1 MNFKYSDAAI
11 LVFAKVPIAGEVNT
25 RLIPD
30 IGVDAATQLQ
40 VELIDLRLKSL
51 QKSKLCE
58 IELW

>member
-51 QKSKLCE
+51 QKGA
-58 IELW
+58 